1 MAEVTSKHRILCGL
15 DSDDAS
21 EDDVISV
28 YLEKAQKKVIK
39 ARYPFGSTEEQKLE
53 ALEAYSENVD
63 GLLVHYYNKIGADNE
78 TAHSDSGTSRT
89 YMKDSDFLDDIV
101 PVADVVL

>member
-1 MAEVTSKHRILCGL
+1 M
-15 DSDDAS
+15 DS
-21 EDDVISV
+21 
-28 YLEKAQKKVIK
+28 
-39 ARYPFGSTEEQKLE
+39 
-53 ALEAYSENVD
+53 YSENVD